1 MNKKEMES
9 LLGKRGKALEARVKE
24 SVLAKWK
31 QAPILVEA
39 HILFHWN
46 DHSFFTYHQDEKGD
60 VAAVVNLSMATCTDF
75 HIAGQGLAKMESA
88 GSGHLFPT
96 KVFHR
101 SGTAPRRCIKIV
113 FFYNLKDIQDVDEMD
128 VDANTASTCAGKD
141 ATEAKVK
148 TEGKDAT
155 EGEETEDKKGDDEK
169 NAEAEKETELD
180 QKDGAAVKEEE
191 EEGKSKPETKEKD
204 GLDDANDVKPQETTV
219 PENAPDQNEGNGVT
233 KIDDSA

>member
-1 MNKKEMES
+1 MDSKTVGRHGRCRRPEGVFMAP
-9 LLGKRGKALEARVKE
+9 LARRGKALEARVKE

-31 QAPILVEA
+31 QEPTLVEA

-113 FFYNLKDIQDVDEMD
+113 FFYSLKPIWNLDEME
-128 VDANTASTCAGKD
+128 VDASTASTRAG

-169 NAEAEKETELD
+169 NAEAEMETKLD
-180 QKDGAAVKEEE
+180 QKDGAAVTEEE

-204 GLDDANDVKPQETTV
+204 GLDDANAVKPQETTV
-219 PENAPDQNEGNGVT
+219 PDEKNAE
-233 KIDDSA
+233 

>member
-1 MNKKEMES
+1 MQRRAGDGGRERVGNMSLWYHPRIES
-9 LLGKRGKALEARVKE
+9 RKV
-24 SVLAKWK
+24 
-31 QAPILVEA
+31 
-39 HILFHWN
+39 
-46 DHSFFTYHQDEKGD
+46 
-60 VAAVVNLSMATCTDF
+60 
-75 HIAGQGLAKMESA
+75 AKMESA

-113 FFYNLKDIQDVDEMD
+113 FFYSLKDIQDLDEMD

-169 NAEAEKETELD
+169 NAEAEMETKLD
-180 QKDGAAVKEEE
+180 QKDGAAVTEEE

-204 GLDDANDVKPQETTV
+204 GLDDANAVKPQETTV
-219 PENAPDQNEGNGVT
+219 PDEKNAESEADGSER
-233 KIDDSA
+233 DYSAWDKSAPFR